1 MSWIQLLLLF
11 RRLPIR
17 DLLNYPDDLTNV
29 ESVRLWLLAVTDAG
43 GILTEL
49 TDTTIDDYI
58 VDALRDVLR
67 DKESFDDVYGLI
79 LLVFNLKIEDDSMA
93 FKSHAYEIS
102 TRIGFSPAIII
113 AIVQV
118 VIMLLKF
125 IRERR
130 ES

>member
-49 TDTTIDDYI
+49 TDTTVDDYI
-58 VDALRDVLR
+58 VDALEDVLQ
-67 DKESFDDVYGLI
+67 DKQSFDAVYKLI
-79 LLVFNLKIEDDSMA
+79 LSVFNREIEENSNVFRSEARD
-93 FKSHAYEIS
+93 IS

-125 IRERR
+125 IREKRNR
-130 ES
+130 